1 MEFNKFI
8 QSLEKKLNLEI
19 EAEGGVCGL
28 DIDGVKADF
37 SSGSDGSEAHETGA
51 FMQDI
56 V

>member
-37 SSGSDGSEAHETGA
+37 SSGSDGFGVHETGA